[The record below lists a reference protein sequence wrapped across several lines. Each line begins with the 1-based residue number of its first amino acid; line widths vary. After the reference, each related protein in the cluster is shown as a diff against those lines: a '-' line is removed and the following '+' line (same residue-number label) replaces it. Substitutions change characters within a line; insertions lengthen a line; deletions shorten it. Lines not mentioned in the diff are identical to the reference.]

1 MSERYL
7 LGVDNGGTVAK
18 AALFDLTGKELAI
31 ARRNIELEMP
41 HADWHEIDSDRLW
54 QATAEAI
61 REVIRDA
68 KVAAKEIVSVSCTGH
83 GNGLYLVD
91 EAGRPTRKGIS
102 SSDSR
107 ARDYVE
113 NWNQDGII
121 EKLRPKTLQCNWPA
135 QPNAL
140 LRWMIDNEP
149 ETLQRSR
156 WALMCKDYVRMR
168 LTGEAHAELT
178 DYSGTSLMDVRKGEY
193 DDEIFEAFGIEST
206 RKLMPPVVRSTQAAG
221 SISASAA
228 SETGLAEGTAVYGGA
243 FDIDACGLAAGCI
256 DPDSM
261 VMVGGTWGNNQYI
274 TPEPL
279 CSADVFMVSRYA
291 IDGYY
296 LVLEGS
302 ATSASNLEWFVDLML
317 ADQRQ
322 QSSNV
327 YRWCD
332 NAVGES
338 APTISAPMF
347 LPFLYGSPVNP
358 NATGTFLGLTGQ
370 TDRAAMARAIFEGV
384 CFMHHWHWD
393 RLMQFRPCPK
403 IISMTGGVARSEV
416 WCQMFADVFNVPVQ
430 VPEAEELGALGAA
443 MIASIGHGIYPDL
456 AAACEQ
462 MTRINRRHEP
472 RSEQH
477 AVYSAR
483 RKRFLATLDALCP
496 IWNSL

>member
-1 MSERYL
+1 MSQYL
-7 LGVDNGGTVAK
+7 LGIDNGGTVAK
-18 AALFDLTGKELAI
+18 AALFETTGKELAI
-31 ARRNIELEMP
+31 ARRSIELEMP
-41 HADWHEIDSDRLW
+41 HSDWREIDADRMW
-54 QATAEAI
+54 DATAQAI
-61 REVIRDA
+61 AEVIAKA
-68 KVAAKEIVSVSCTGH
+68 KVAANDIVAVACTGH

-91 EAGRPTRKGIS
+91 ESGKPTRKGIS

-107 ARDYVE
+107 AREYVE
-113 NWNQDGII
+113 RWNKDGVIDR
-121 EKLRPKTLQCNWPA
+121 LRPKTLQCNWPA

-140 LRWMIDNEP
+140 LRWMIDHEP
-149 ETLQRSR
+149 ETLHRSR

-168 LTGEAHAELT
+168 LTGEARAELT
-178 DYSGTSLMDVRKGEY
+178 DYSGTSLLDVPAGDY
-193 DDEIFEAFGIEST
+193 DDELFQAFEIESA
-206 RKLMPPVVRSTQAAG
+206 RHLMPAIVRSTQPAG

-256 DPDSM
+256 DPQSM

-279 CSADVFMVSRYA
+279 CSADVFMVTRYA

-302 ATSASNLEWFVDLML
+302 ATSASNLEWFVDQML
-317 ADQRQ
+317 VDQRLQ
-322 QSSNV
+322 GTNV
-327 YRWCD
+327 YQWCD
-332 NAVGES
+332 RAVGEAS
-338 APTISAPMF
+338 PTISDPMF

-370 TDRAAMARAIFEGV
+370 TDRAAMARAVFEGV

-393 RLMQFRPCPK
+393 RLMQFRSRPN
-403 IISMTGGVARSEV
+403 IISMTGGVAHSQV
-416 WCQMFADVFNVPVQ
+416 WCQMFADIFNVPVL
-430 VPEAEELGALGAA
+430 VPDAEELGALGAA
-443 MIASIGHGIYPDL
+443 MIAAVGHGIHRDL
-456 AAACEQ
+456 ATACAK

-472 RSEQH
+472 NTQRH
-477 AVYSAR
+477 TVYSER

-496 IWNSL
+496 LWNSH